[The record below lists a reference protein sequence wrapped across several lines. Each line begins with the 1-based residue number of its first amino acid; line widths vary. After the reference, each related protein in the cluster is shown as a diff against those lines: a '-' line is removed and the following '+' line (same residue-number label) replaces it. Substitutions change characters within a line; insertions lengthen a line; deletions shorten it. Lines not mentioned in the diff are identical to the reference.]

1 MRSVELI
8 IDGQWG
14 STGKGLLAGYLAEKH
29 APQVLACALSP
40 NAGHTLVL
48 ADGTKLVHK
57 MLPLGICSPSLEC
70 IILGPGSLI
79 DLDALWIEIQNAER
93 LGLLKSDLP
102 IYIHKA
108 AAAVLDRHRASE
120 SEGGTAPGST
130 RKGVGAAQI
139 ERIAR
144 RPDSNNIIGLL
155 PQDHPIFER
164 IELVSTAQL
173 QQIYLEAQ
181 RIQIEGCQG
190 YSLSI
195 YHGQYPYVTS
205 RDVTSTQL
213 MADAGLPLL
222 RLSAINVYG
231 VFRTYPIRVAN
242 RPASG
247 EWSGPTYPD
256 STETT
261 FEAIGQAQELTT
273 VTQLPRRIF
282 TFSYQQAVEACVQN
296 RVDRIFLNFAQYC
309 PTWNE
314 LRDIWNRLSD
324 CATVA
329 YLGFGPSTADI
340 VRVGSPTLGEDH
352 VREIYERAR
361 ATSGDRPMG

>member
-8 IDGQWG
+8 VDGQWG
-14 STGKGLLAGYLAEKH
+14 STGKGLLAGYLAQNH

-48 ADGTKLVHK
+48 ADSTKLVHK
-57 MLPLGICSPSLEC
+57 MLPLGICSPALES
-70 IILGPGSLI
+70 IVLGPGSLV
-79 DLDALWIEIQNAER
+79 DMDALWQEICNAEQ
-93 LGLLKSDLP
+93 LGLLSPSLP
-102 IYIHKA
+102 IYVHKA
-108 AAAVLDRHRASE
+108 AAVVLEHHRTAE
-120 SEGGTAPGST
+120 FDGGTAPGST

-139 ERIAR
+139 QRIQR
-144 RPDSNNIIGLL
+144 RPDACNIIGLIE
-155 PQDHPIFER
+155 QSHPIFNR
-164 IELVSTAQL
+164 IKLASTSDL
-173 QQIYLEAQ
+173 QRIYLEAE

-195 YHGQYPYVTS
+195 YHGQYPYVTC

-222 RLSAINVYG
+222 RLSAVNVYG

-256 STETT
+256 SIETT
-261 FEAIGQAQELTT
+261 FEAIGQPQELTT

-309 PTWNE
+309 PTWEE

-324 CATVA
+324 CGTVA
-329 YLGFGPSTADI
+329 YLGFGPSVADI

-352 VREIYERAR
+352 VRTIYERAR
-361 ATSGDRPMG
+361 ASG

>member
-29 APQVLACALSP
+29 APQVVACALSP

-48 ADGTKLVHK
+48 ANGTKLVHK

-70 IILGPGSLI
+70 IVLGPGSLI
-79 DLDALWIEIQNAER
+79 DLDSLWAEIQNAEQ
-93 LGLLKSDLP
+93 LKLMPANIP
-102 IYIHKA
+102 IFVHKA
-108 AAAVLDRHRASE
+108 AAVVLDRHRAAE
-120 SEGGTAPGST
+120 SDGGTAPGST
-130 RKGVGAAQI
+130 RKGVGAAQV
-139 ERIAR
+139 ERIQR
-144 RPDSNNIIGLL
+144 KPETNNVIGLL
-155 PQDHPIFER
+155 QQDHPIFNR
-164 IELVSTAQL
+164 IELVSTIEL
-173 QQIYLEAQ
+173 QRIYLEAE

-190 YSLSI
+190 YSLSL
-195 YHGQYPYVTS
+195 YHGQYPYVTC

-213 MADAGLPLL
+213 MADVGLPLL

-256 STETT
+256 SQETT
-261 FEAIGQAQELTT
+261 FEAIGQPQELTT

-296 RVDRIFLNFAQYC
+296 RVDHIFLNFAQYC

-314 LRDIWNRLSD
+314 LRHIWNQLND

-329 YLGFGPSTADI
+329 YLGFGPSITDI
-340 VRVGSPTLGEDH
+340 VRVGSPTLGEDR
-352 VREIYERAR
+352 VRDIYERNRVAV
-361 ATSGDRPMG
+361 